1 MTKEEIGAILK
12 ELRLQSGKTQQQ
24 VAELLNRKQQ
34 IIGHWETGYSQPD
47 ANTLFLLCDIYG
59 ASIDAAFGFST
70 TENER
75 AITPEELRII
85 SKLRKLDERGKKAV
99 CDTLDREYQYIE
111 EQQAEFVA
119 DRTDYIKKHA
129 LPFAAAGGDSSN
141 LAEAQELYDAKRR
154 EGKDG
159 K

>member
-59 ASIDAAFGFST
+59 ASIDAAFGFTVSKA
-70 TENER
+70 ECIVNNEER
-75 AITPEELRII
+75 AIIENYRLLNEEGREKVEGYI
-85 SKLRKLDERGKKAV
+85 SDLIETCRYKKLDKLCMGN
-99 CDTLDREYQYIE
+99 E
-111 EQQAEFVA
+111 ENAKQA
-119 DRTDYIKKHA
+119 
-129 LPFAAAGGDSSN
+129 
-141 LAEAQELYDAKRR
+141 
-154 EGKDG
+154 
-159 K
+159 